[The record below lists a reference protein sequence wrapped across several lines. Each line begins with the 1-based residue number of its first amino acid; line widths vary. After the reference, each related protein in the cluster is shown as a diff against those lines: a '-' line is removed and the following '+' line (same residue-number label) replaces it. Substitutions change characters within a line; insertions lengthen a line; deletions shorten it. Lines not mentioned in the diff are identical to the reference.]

1 MKIFNVR
8 RMLSSTKVN
17 AFRTFYDSILVVLS
31 SSCRRVAICR
41 IILSEFFFMQK
52 KRRRRKKEEEKKKS
66 KLCAL
71 LFSLV
76 SKQLTMISKPRLLA
90 IVVFNIPK
98 QEEQLTKGGRELKIS
113 NQLNKKLFLL
123 ISINYPLSNLIIKPI
138 EKAIN

>member
-1 MKIFNVR
+1 MQERTAKALYDLVGKVSVSPSVR
-8 RMLSSTKVN
+8 QSVW
-17 AFRTFYDSILVVLS
+17 A
-31 SSCRRVAICR
+31 AE
-41 IILSEFFFMQK
+41 SEK
-52 KRRRRKKEEEKKKS
+52 KRTAEDSAFVELFFDKQNKKKEKEKKKEKKS